1 MRKTDGVGEMQE
13 RNDRRI
19 RRMLATA
26 LLLCAGIL
34 SNAQSNDAGQGLP
47 DPPTPAARSIE
58 DLNYLGG
65 DAAMPPFSDSVIDV
79 DSGFHRSLFSKGI
92 AFRVITGIQYTQ
104 NMLNKPVPADEQV
117 YAGQRPFE
125 SSFVQPILAA
135 DLHQLHLKHA
145 QLYLGAVWNWASWN
159 PAGPK
164 SLQLWALYFYK
175 AYGEDRLEMKAG
187 YIANNMNFVG
197 LFVGGSTA
205 TGAQGVYAVLP
216 YEVGMS
222 YFPLTAPSFNVRIRG
237 PKNTYIK
244 TAVQRSLDPNGGATE
259 VARNH
264 TGFRFIPHGDELLL
278 INEGGYMRAA
288 SADAHEAWF
297 RAGYIYN
304 NTLYRNEVTGQSESG
319 NYCAYALMDYQL
331 LKSGREHPKQGLYAG
346 GSFMTVPETMNA
358 YARYYEARLYKEAP
372 VRSRPDDV
380 LSVVA
385 SHTGYS
391 KVFTD
396 HLVSQGKTVWRAGST
411 VTGSYSLRASR
422 GNYLSLGLSYVDGP
436 AITPRVPNALNV
448 VANWTLFF

>member
-1 MRKTDGVGEMQE
+1 MLTAALFLCVG
-13 RNDRRI
+13 
-19 RRMLATA
+19 LF
-26 LLLCAGIL
+26 
-34 SNAQSNDAGQGLP
+34 SNAQSNDADQGLP
-47 DPPTPAARSIE
+47 GSPKPAGRSIE

-79 DSGFHRSLFSKGI
+79 DSGFRRALLSKGI
-92 AFRVITGIQYTQ
+92 AFRVISGIQYTQ
-104 NMLNKPVPADEQV
+104 NMLDAPVSADEQV
-117 YAGQRPFE
+117 YVGQRSFE

-145 QLYLGAVWNWASWN
+145 QFYLGGVWNWASWN

-164 SLQLWALYFYK
+164 SVQLWALYFYK
-175 AYGEDRLEMKAG
+175 AFGEDRLEMKVG

-216 YEVGMS
+216 YEAGMS
-222 YFPLTAPSFNVRIRG
+222 YFPLTAPSFNVWIRG
-237 PKNTYIK
+237 PENTYIK
-244 TAVQRSLDPNGGATE
+244 TAAQRSIDPRGGPTE

-264 TGFRFIPHGDELLL
+264 TGFRFIPHGDKLLL
-278 INEGGYMRAA
+278 INEGGYLRAA
-288 SADAHEAWF
+288 SSDAHGAWF

-304 NTLYRNEVTGQSESG
+304 TAAYRNEATGQSESG

-331 LKSGREHPKQGLYAG
+331 LKSGREYPKQGLYAG
-346 GSFMTVPETMNA
+346 GSFMTVPETINP

-380 LSVVA
+380 ISVVA
-385 SHTGYS
+385 SRTGYS
-391 KVFTD
+391 KIFTD
-396 HLVSQGKTVWRAGST
+396 NLVSEGKTVWRAGTT

-436 AITPRVPNALNV
+436 AITPRVPNALNI

>member
-1 MRKTDGVGEMQE
+1 
-13 RNDRRI
+13 
-19 RRMLATA
+19 MLTA
-26 LLLCAGIL
+26 ALMLCAGIL
-34 SNAQSNDAGQGLP
+34 SNAQSKDASQGLP
-47 DPPTPAARSIE
+47 DSPTPAERSIE

-79 DSGFHRSLFSKGI
+79 DSGFRRALFRKGV
-92 AFRVITGIQYTQ
+92 AFRVITGPQYTQ
-104 NMLNKPVPADEQV
+104 NMLDAPVPADEQV
-117 YAGQRPFE
+117 YVGQRAFE
-125 SSFVQPILAA
+125 SSFVQPILSA
-135 DLHQLHLKHA
+135 DLHQLHLQRA
-145 QLYLGAVWNWASWN
+145 QLYMGGVWNWASWN

-175 AYGEDRLEMKAG
+175 EIGNDRLEVKAG

-216 YEVGMS
+216 YEAGMS

-237 PKNTYIK
+237 PENTYIK
-244 TAVQRSLDPNGGATE
+244 TAAQRSIDPNGGPAE

-264 TGFRFIPHGDELLL
+264 TGFRFIPHGDKLVL
-278 INEGGYMRAA
+278 INEVGYLRAA
-288 SADAHEAWF
+288 SAAAHEAWF
-297 RAGYIYN
+297 RAGAIYN
-304 NTLYRNEVTGQSESG
+304 ITPSRNVTTGQSESG
-319 NYCAYALMDYQL
+319 NYCAYVLMDDQL
-331 LKSGREHPKQGLYAG
+331 LRTDREHPNHGLYAG
-346 GSFMTVPETMNA
+346 ASFMTVPETMNP
-358 YARYYEARLYKEAP
+358 YTRYYEARLYKKAP
-372 VRSRPDDV
+372 ARTRPDDV

-385 SHTGYS
+385 SRTGYS
-391 KVFTD
+391 KIFTD
-396 HLVSQGKTVWRAGST
+396 KLVSEGKTVWRAGTT